1 MSVYGLANDEPQAK
15 ALLLPMWRAQD
26 AGGATCRHAA
36 RNQLIADGARMKLK
50 LTCCLLLFLFCTNAT
65 ARAQGAGKRREVAER
80 TRRYEPYLAESATK
94 HGIDARLLWVIAWLE
109 TRFNPAAVSRKGAR
123 GLMQMM
129 PATARRFDLKN
140 PHEPAAAI
148 DAAARYV
155 RLLVARYGGRA
166 DLVLAAYNAGEA
178 AVDAYL
184 TGRAIQA
191 GNKVI
196 NPRRR
201 ITGGIPPYRETREYV
216 ANGLRI
222 LDGTP
227 SSFSSVIQ
235 RKHRPEGNSAGD
247 SNREKET
254 GRASVRSSVSYAVAP
269 EQNEDV
275 SSSKMRRSISW

>member
-1 MSVYGLANDEPQAK
+1 
-15 ALLLPMWRAQD
+15 
-26 AGGATCRHAA
+26 
-36 RNQLIADGARMKLK
+36 MKLK

-65 ARAQGAGKRREVAER
+65 AKAQGAGRGREVGER

-123 GLMQMM
+123 GMMQMM
-129 PATARRFDLKN
+129 PATARRFELKN

-155 RLLVARYGGRA
+155 RLLAARYGGRA

-196 NPRRR
+196 NPGRR
-201 ITGGIPPYRETREYV
+201 ITGGIPPYRETQEYV
-216 ANGLRI
+216 ANGLRL
-222 LDGTP
+222 LDGSL
-227 SSFSSVIQ
+227 SSFSTVIP
-235 RKHRPEGNSAGD
+235 RKHRPAGD
-247 SNREKET
+247 RAGHSDREKET
-254 GRASVRSSVSYAVAP
+254 GRASVRSSVSYAVVP

-275 SSSKMRRSISW
+275 SSSKVRRSISW

>member
-1 MSVYGLANDEPQAK
+1 MKSK
-15 ALLLPMWRAQD
+15 
-26 AGGATCRHAA
+26 
-36 RNQLIADGARMKLK
+36 LI
-50 LTCCLLLFLFCTNAT
+50 CCLLLFLICTNAT
-65 ARAQGAGKRREVAER
+65 ARAQGAGKGREVGER

-94 HGIDARLLWVIAWLE
+94 HGVDARLLWVIAWLE

-129 PATARRFDLKN
+129 PATARRFELKN
-140 PHEPAAAI
+140 PHEPAASI

-254 GRASVRSSVSYAVAP
+254 GRASVRSSVSYAMAP

>member
-1 MSVYGLANDEPQAK
+1 
-15 ALLLPMWRAQD
+15 
-26 AGGATCRHAA
+26 
-36 RNQLIADGARMKLK
+36 MKSK
-50 LTCCLLLFLFCTNAT
+50 LTCCLLLFLFCTNVT
-65 ARAQGAGKRREVAER
+65 AKAQRVGREREVGER

-94 HGIDARLLWVIAWLE
+94 HGVDARLLWVIAWME

-129 PATARRFDLKN
+129 PATARRCNLKN

-155 RLLVARYGGRA
+155 RLLAARYGGRT

-184 TGRAIQA
+184 MGRTIQA

-196 NPRRR
+196 NPGRL

-216 ANGLRI
+216 ANGLRL
-222 LDGTP
+222 LDG
-227 SSFSSVIQ
+227 SLLSFSSVIP
-235 RKHRPEGNSAGD
+235 RKHRPAGD
-247 SNREKET
+247 SAGHSDREKET
-254 GRASVRSSVSYAVAP
+254 GRPSVRSSVSYAVAP
-269 EQNEDV
+269 EQNEDA